1 MTTLEKIPVILDTD
15 IGSDIDDAWALAMMF
30 RSPELDIK
38 LVTSASG
45 DTTARAKIIAKMLAL
60 VDSRVPV
67 GVGKRTSPP
76 QILTQLTEYEMPY
89 ADWAKD
95 FDLAGYRGGV
105 REDGVG
111 AMIETIMNSPR
122 PVAIVAIGPLT
133 NVAEALRREPRIAQK
148 ARFIG
153 MTGSVYRGYNNA
165 PEIHKEYNVLA
176 DIPACQAT
184 FTAPWDKT
192 ITPLDTCGIVRLTGA
207 KYAACRASRDV
218 LTRATID
225 MYDMWRRGRSD
236 EGATSILF
244 DTVAV
249 YLAFTEALLVM
260 KDVGI
265 RVDDEGYTRPDPA
278 GALTHVAADWKDLPA
293 FEDLL
298 VTRLTG

>member
-1 MTTLEKIPVILDTD
+1 MATNEKIPVILDTD
-15 IGSDIDDAWALAMMF
+15 IGSDIDDAWALAMMV

-38 LVTSASG
+38 LVTSASA
-45 DTTARAKIIAKMLAL
+45 DTTARAKILAKMLAL
-60 VDSRVPV
+60 TAGAVPV
-67 GVGKRTSPP
+67 GIGKRTAD
-76 QILTQLTEYEMPY
+76 QEMPY

-95 FDLAGYRGGV
+95 FDLKHYRGGV

-111 AMIETIMNSPR
+111 AMIETIMDSPR
-122 PVAIVAIGPLT
+122 PIALVAIGPLT

-153 MTGSVYRGYNNA
+153 MTGSVYRGYNDA
-165 PEIHKEYNVLA
+165 PEICKEWNVVA

-184 FTAPWDKT
+184 FAAPWDKT
-192 ITPLDTCGIVRLTGA
+192 ITPLDTCGIIRLTGD

-218 LTRATID
+218 LTRAVIE

-236 EGATSILF
+236 EGATSVLF

-278 GALTHVAADWKDLPA
+278 GATTHVAVAWKDLPA

-298 VTRLTG
+298 VKRLTSA